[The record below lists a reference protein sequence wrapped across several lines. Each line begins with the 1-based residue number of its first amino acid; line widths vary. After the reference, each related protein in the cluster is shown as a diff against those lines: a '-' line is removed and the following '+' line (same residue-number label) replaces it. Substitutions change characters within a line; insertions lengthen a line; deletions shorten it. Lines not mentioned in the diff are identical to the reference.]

1 MIRVGKSIKESINN
15 LKKGK
20 IVVIPTETVYGLG
33 VNALDQDAVDKVFKL
48 KKRPYYD
55 PLICHTDS
63 INKVKEFV
71 KTFPRK
77 AEILAKNFWPGP
89 LTILLE
95 KKKIIP
101 DITTSKLKR
110 VGFRI
115 PNNKL
120 TLGVLEKINFPVA
133 APSANPF
140 GYISPTLPKH
150 ILNMFKNDISYIL
163 DDGGCSVGIESTIVG
178 FENKKTLVY
187 RVGGITIE
195 KLEKV
200 IGKVEIFEKN
210 IIFPKSSGM
219 LKNHYSPKKDL
230 IIGEIRTLIKKYKNY
245 KIGILSYNK
254 YYEGINLKNQI
265 ILSKNLNLEEASRNL
280 YKSLH
285 LLDNMNVDLIL
296 TSLLPNHDIGK
307 SINDRI
313 IKASKK
319 NEF

>member
-1 MIRVGKSIKESINN
+1 MIRVGKSINESINN
-15 LKKGK
+15 LKNGK

-33 VNALDQDAVDKVFKL
+33 VNALDEKAVDKVYKL

-63 INKVKEFV
+63 IHKVKNFV

-120 TLGVLEKINFPVA
+120 TLSILEKINFPVA

-150 ILNMFKNDISYIL
+150 ILSMFKNDISYIL
-163 DDGGCSVGIESTIVG
+163 DDGGCDVGIESTIVG

-200 IGKVEIFEKN
+200 IGKVEIFKKN
-210 IIFPKSSGM
+210 ITFPESSGM

-230 IIGEIRTLIKKYKNY
+230 IIGEIRTLIKKYKNN

-254 YYEGINLKNQI
+254 YYEGVNFKNQI

-285 LLDNMNVDLIL
+285 SLDSMNIDLIL
-296 TSLLPNHDIGK
+296 TSLLPNKGIGE

-319 NEF
+319 NEL

>member
-1 MIRVGKSIKESINN
+1 MIKVGKSINESIRN
-15 LKKGK
+15 LKKGE
-20 IVVIPTETVYGLG
+20 IVGIPTETVYGLG
-33 VNALDQDAVDKVFKL
+33 VNALDQKAVSKVFKL

-63 INKVKEFV
+63 IEKVKMFV
-71 KTFPRK
+71 KTFPKK

-95 KKKIIP
+95 KKNIIP
-101 DITTSKLKR
+101 DITTSKLKL

-115 PNNKL
+115 PDNKL
-120 TLGVLEKINFPVA
+120 TLSILKKIDFPVA

-140 GYISPTLPKH
+140 GYISPTSPNH
-150 ILNMFKNDISYIL
+150 ILNMFNNEISYVL
-163 DDGGCSVGIESTIVG
+163 DGGGCNIGIESTIVG

-195 KLEKV
+195 KLEKI
-200 IGKVEIFEKN
+200 IGKVEIFKKN
-210 IIFPKSSGM
+210 INLPKSSGM

-230 IIGEIRTLIKKYKNY
+230 IVGDIQSLIKKFFNK
-245 KIGILSYNK
+245 KIGILSFNK
-254 YYEGINLKNQI
+254 YYNDVDLKNQI
-265 ILSKNLNLEEASRNL
+265 ILSKNLNLEQASRNL

-285 LLDNMNVDLIL
+285 LLDNMNIDVIL
-296 TSLLPNHDIGK
+296 TSLLPNYGIGK

-319 NEF
+319 NEI

>member
-71 KTFPRK
+71 KTFPRN

-210 IIFPKSSGM
+210 ITFPKSSGM

-230 IIGEIRTLIKKYKNY
+230 IIGEIKTLMKKYKNN

-254 YYEGINLKNQI
+254 YYEGVNFKNQI

-319 NEF
+319 K

>member
-1 MIRVGKSIKESINN
+1 M
-15 LKKGK
+15 
-20 IVVIPTETVYGLG
+20 P
-33 VNALDQDAVDKVFKL
+33 VDKVFKL

-95 KKKIIP
+95 RKKIIP

-120 TLGVLEKINFPVA
+120 TLSVLEKINFPVA

-200 IGKVEIFEKN
+200 IGKVEIFETN
-210 IIFPKSSGM
+210 INFPKSSGM

-254 YYEGINLKNQI
+254 YYEDINLKNQI

>member
-120 TLGVLEKINFPVA
+120 TLSILEKINFPVA

-150 ILNMFKNDISYIL
+150 ILSMFKNDISYIL
-163 DDGGCSVGIESTIVG
+163 DDGGCDVGIESTIVG

-187 RVGGITIE
+187 RGGGITIE

-200 IGKVEIFEKN
+200 IGKVEIFKKN
-210 IIFPKSSGM
+210 ITFPESSGM

-230 IIGEIRTLIKKYKNY
+230 IIGEIRTLIKKYKNN

-254 YYEGINLKNQI
+254 YYEGVNFKNQI

-285 LLDNMNVDLIL
+285 SLDSMNIDLIL
-296 TSLLPNHDIGK
+296 TSLLPNNGIGE

-319 NEF
+319 NEL

>member
-210 IIFPKSSGM
+210 ITFPKSSGM

-230 IIGEIRTLIKKYKNY
+230 IIGEIKTLMKKYKNN

>member
-1 MIRVGKSIKESINN
+1 MIKVGKSINESVKN
-15 LKKGK
+15 LKKGE
-20 IVVIPTETVYGLG
+20 IVCIPTETVYGLG
-33 VNALDQDAVDKVFKL
+33 VNALDQKAVDKVFKL

-63 INKVKEFV
+63 IEKVKMFV
-71 KTFPRK
+71 KTFPGK

-95 KKKIIP
+95 KKNIIP

-115 PNNKL
+115 PDNKL
-120 TLGVLEKINFPVA
+120 TLSILKKINFPVA

-163 DDGGCSVGIESTIVG
+163 DGGGCDVGIESTIVG

-200 IGKVEIFEKN
+200 IGKVEIFKKN
-210 IIFPKSSGM
+210 IKLPKSSGM

-230 IIGEIRTLIKKYKNY
+230 IVGEIQSLIKKNINK
-245 KIGILSYNK
+245 KIGILSFNK
-254 YYEGINLKNQI
+254 YYKDVDFKNQI
-265 ILSKNLNLEEASRNL
+265 ILSKNLNLEQASRNL

-285 LLDNMNVDLIL
+285 LLDNMNVDIIL
-296 TSLLPNHDIGK
+296 TSLLPNHGIGK

-319 NEF
+319 NEI

>member
-120 TLGVLEKINFPVA
+120 TLSILEKINFPVA

-150 ILNMFKNDISYIL
+150 ILSMFKNDISYIL
-163 DDGGCSVGIESTIVG
+163 DDGGCDVGIESTIVG

-200 IGKVEIFEKN
+200 IGKVEIFKKN
-210 IIFPKSSGM
+210 ITFPESSGM

-230 IIGEIRTLIKKYKNY
+230 IIGEIRTLIKKYKNN

-254 YYEGINLKNQI
+254 YYEGVNFKNQI

-285 LLDNMNVDLIL
+285 SLDSMNIDLIL
-296 TSLLPNHDIGK
+296 TSLLPNNGIGE

-319 NEF
+319 NEL

>member
-20 IVVIPTETVYGLG
+20 IVAIPTETVYGLG

-178 FENKKTLVY
+178 FENNKTLVY

-195 KLEKV
+195 KIEKV

-210 IIFPKSSGM
+210 ITFPKSSGM

-230 IIGEIRTLIKKYKNY
+230 IIGEIKTLMKKYKNN

-254 YYEGINLKNQI
+254 YYEGVNFKNQI

-285 LLDNMNVDLIL
+285 LLDSMNIDLIL

>member
-1 MIRVGKSIKESINN
+1 MIKVGKSINECVKN
-15 LKKGK
+15 LKNGE
-20 IVVIPTETVYGLG
+20 IVGIPTETVYGLG
-33 VNALDQDAVDKVFKL
+33 VNALDQKAVDKVFKL
-48 KKRPYYD
+48 KNRPYFD
-55 PLICHTDS
+55 PLICHTNS
-63 INKVKEFV
+63 IEKVKMFV

-77 AEILAKNFWPGP
+77 AEILAKTFWPGP

-95 KKKIIP
+95 KKNIIP
-101 DITTSKLKR
+101 DITTSRLKR

-115 PNNKL
+115 PDNKL
-120 TLGVLEKINFPVA
+120 TLNILEKIDFPVA

-150 ILNMFKNDISYIL
+150 ILNMFKNNISYVL
-163 DDGGCSVGIESTIVG
+163 DDGGCDVGIESTIVG

-200 IGKVEIFEKN
+200 IGEVEIFKKS
-210 IIFPKSSGM
+210 IKLPKSSGM

-230 IIGEIRTLIKKYKNY
+230 IVGEIKSLIKKYINK
-245 KIGILSYNK
+245 KIGVLSFNK
-254 YYEGINLKNQI
+254 YYEDVNLKNQI
-265 ILSKNLNLEEASRNL
+265 ILSKNHNLEQASRNL

-296 TSLLPNHDIGK
+296 TSLLPNHGIGK

-319 NEF
+319 NGL